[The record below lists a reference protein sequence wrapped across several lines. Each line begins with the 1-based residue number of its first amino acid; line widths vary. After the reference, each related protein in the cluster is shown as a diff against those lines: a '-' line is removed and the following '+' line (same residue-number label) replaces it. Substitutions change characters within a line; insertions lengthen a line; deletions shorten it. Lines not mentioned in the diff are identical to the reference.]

1 MNSEAFNIL
10 NNESNKKIIQ
20 IQEKST
26 LIVCGY
32 TDLKFSHVSD
42 ATIKVILR
50 DKSSGNYLIAHKI
63 PVKSLSLLPIG
74 TEIYKNEVKYTE
86 FREVNIKHNFY
97 KFRAYKYDELS
108 GKEKDA
114 ISKSLYGDITKWS
127 NEKFVVKKP
136 YFYIFPQNKDNIIII
151 PDFLLLIPFYFP
163 DDIINNITIGF
174 KQLDSYIDKVDC
186 NNKTLLLKKHV
197 PESSKFSIVL
207 LYLYACHKEA
217 RKRQGEILIYHNVT
231 KMKKVQTEEI
241 ELEHSSIENKKI
253 EFYYKF
259 PFNLETEYIFEGE
272 YIDNLFI
279 AYKIQPIDFGIKI
292 FYRYY
297 AKGETSH
304 PTLSSERHFEVKK
317 VDDIGISGSD
327 IDYSLKSGIED
338 REFANKGFKYIGQL
352 EKLKPERKSKNYT
365 NNNLIPITEHSNE
378 KSDKGGFGFE
388 KSKYGYASKMKS
400 VGNDDVDDLIDT
412 LRKYKGIKNFIDL
425 GSWRECRAVYFV
437 YKNKHVLVVFPVI
450 KNSGSYVFSSSSFN
464 FKDSFTWIVEEILR
478 IRKRLSK
485 FKSLD
490 EFRKSKELINRN
502 IVFHPTQ
509 KYVGSKKEWI
519 ERLLEKVD
527 KGGK

>member
-32 TDLKFSHVSD
+32 TGLNFSHVSD

-97 KFRAYKYDELS
+97 KFRAYEYDELS

-114 ISKSLYGDITKWS
+114 ILKSIYGDITKWS
-127 NEKFVVKKP
+127 NGKFIVKKP
-136 YFYIFPQNKDNIIII
+136 YFYIFPQNKNSVIII
-151 PDFLLLIPFYFP
+151 PDFLLLTPFYFP
-163 DDIINNITIGF
+163 DNIINNITIGF
-174 KQLDSYIDKVDC
+174 KQPKDYFQDVDC
-186 NNKTLLLKKHV
+186 SKNIIRLKNVV

-207 LYLYACHKEA
+207 LYLYACHEEA
-217 RKRQGEILIYHNVT
+217 RKRQGEILIYHNII
-231 KMKKVQTEEI
+231 KMKKAQTEEI
-241 ELEHSSIENKKI
+241 ELEHKYIENKEI

-259 PFNLETEYIFEGE
+259 PFNMETEYIFEGE
-272 YIDNLFI
+272 YIDNIFI
-279 AYKIQPIDFGIKI
+279 AYKVHPIDFGIKI
-292 FYRYY
+292 FYRYS

-304 PTLSSERHFEVKK
+304 PILSLERNIKSKEVN
-317 VDDIGISGSD
+317 DINITGSD
-327 IDYSLKSGIED
+327 IDYSLKSGIKD

-352 EKLKPERKSKNYT
+352 EKLKPEKKSKNYT
-365 NNNLIPITEHSNE
+365 NNSLIPITEYSDE
-378 KSDKGGFGFE
+378 EIDKGGFSFG
-388 KSKYGYASKMKS
+388 KIKGGDASKMES
-400 VGNDDVDDLIDT
+400 VGNDDVDGLIDT
-412 LRKYKGIKNFIDL
+412 LRKYKGIRNFVDL
-425 GSWRECRAVYFV
+425 GSWRECRVIYFV

-450 KNSGSYVFSSSSFN
+450 KNSGSYVFSSSSFD
-464 FKDSFTWIVEEILR
+464 FKNSFRWIVEEILR

-485 FKSLD
+485 FKSLG
-490 EFRKSKELINRN
+490 EFRESKMLDERN
-502 IVFHPTQ
+502 IIFHPTQ
-509 KYVGSKKEWI
+509 KYVGSIEKWI

-527 KGGK
+527 KGGE